1 MRVDLVLTVI
11 GPDRPGLVE
20 LLSKTVTGH
29 QGNWEASR
37 MARMAG
43 RFAGILQVTVPD
55 DRAEALAAALAA
67 LDSHG
72 LRIVVERS
80 AGAGDVAA
88 PSTST
93 RLLRLEL
100 VGTDRPGVV
109 RDVSAALAD
118 RGINVEELATECAS
132 APMSGGFLLKMSA
145 QVRAARDL
153 SPDALRLIIEARA
166 PDFMVDVAELGDP
179 SDAN

>member
-20 LLSKTVTGH
+20 LVSKTVSNH

-37 MARMAG
+37 MARMGG
-43 RFAGILQVTVPD
+43 RFAGILQVTVPA
-55 DRAEALAAALAA
+55 DRATALGS
-67 LDSHG
+67 LDAHG
-72 LRIVVERS
+72 LRVVVDR
-80 AGAGDVAA
+80 AVRAPDAA
-88 PSTST
+88 VPSTST

-100 VGTDRPGVV
+100 VGNDRPGVV

-118 RGINVEELATECAS
+118 KGINVEELATECAS
-132 APMSGGFLLKMSA
+132 APMSGGSLLKMSA

-153 SPDALRLIIEARA
+153 APDTLRQLIETRA

-179 SDAN
+179 TDAN